1 MEYKFITD
9 QNQYHQQSGYWIKW
23 TSQYEGKKNMMLI
36 PIKTKYELA
45 KKYASKTKGGRVE
58 EY

>member
-1 MEYKFITD
+1 MKYRSKTD

-23 TSQYEGKKNMMLI
+23 TSQNLKKKMMLT

-45 KKYASKTKGGRVE
+45 KKYARKTKEGRLE